1 MFFLVAKSNMEP
13 SISVSYHGLS
23 NSTNL
28 LSFVFSLLKMS
39 TFKLELSERS
49 LTLENFQSFL
59 YQISLVYFSI
69 YTSMPDTVLENH
81 LSRYCFIFKNYLHV
95 LIIHNNGFHRV
106 GFSNTY
112 GAFCSSSPPLL

>member
-39 TFKLELSERS
+39 SFKLELSEWS

-59 YQISLVYFSI
+59 YQISLV

-81 LSRYCFIFKNYLHV
+81 LSRYCFIFKNYLHI
-95 LIIHNNGFHRV
+95 LIIHNNGVHRV